1 MPSFLHISIILK
13 PVSAFLRIRMMCSG
27 ENRFHLIL
35 SPPVIFIYQEGL
47 NLKMV
52 SSLGERSAGVINLS
66 NTDIIILQCNL

>member
-1 MPSFLHISIILK
+1 
-13 PVSAFLRIRMMCSG
+13 MMCSG